1 MALTATMYRVRLD
14 LSDVDRGVYDALDL
28 RMAQHP
34 SETVAFFLTRLLAFA
49 LEQREHLAFGKGI
62 SDADEPA
69 IWARDYTDKVLLW
82 LDVGAPSPERIHKA
96 SKLADEVVIYT
107 HRDLDRVVDDL
118 SGKGVH
124 QAENI
129 RVVGVPTELLD
140 ALEARLDRNTTWG
153 LLRTEG
159 VVYVSGEGWSV
170 EGALVE
176 RRLS

>member
-1 MALTATMYRVRLD
+1 MAR
-14 LSDVDRGVYDALDL
+14 RG
-28 RMAQHP
+28 
-34 SETVAFFLTRLLAFA
+34 
-49 LEQREHLAFGKGI
+49 
-62 SDADEPA
+62 
-69 IWARDYTDKVLLW
+69 AR
-82 LDVGAPSPERIHKA
+82 SPERIHKA

-107 HRDLDRVVDDL
+107 HRDLDRVVDEL

-140 ALEARLDRNTTWG
+140 ALEARLDRNMAWG

-159 VVYVSGEGWSV
+159 ALYVSGEGWSV
-170 EGALVE
+170 EGALTE